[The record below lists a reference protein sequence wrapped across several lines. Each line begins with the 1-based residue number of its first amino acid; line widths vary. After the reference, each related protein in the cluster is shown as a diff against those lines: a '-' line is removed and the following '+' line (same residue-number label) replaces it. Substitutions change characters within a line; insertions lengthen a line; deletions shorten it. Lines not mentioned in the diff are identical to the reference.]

1 MSWSDSLFRRNMER
15 LSKSLRAALR
25 RAIGTD
31 CDLRKLG
38 EGLTEQQF
46 NRLVVDLDTLKDMG
60 FITADEINGEPRLF
74 VTAKG
79 LDYRRERAAT
89 IIGTVGRYAFQ
100 FLVGIAGG
108 ALAAWIALMATS

>member
-1 MSWSDSLFRRNMER
+1 MER

-25 RAIGTD
+25 RAIDTD

-46 NRLVVDLDTLKDMG
+46 NRLAVDLDTLKDMG
-60 FITADEINGEPRLF
+60 FITADEINGEARLF